1 MHLKKINELAVILEK
16 VNYLYRNIRKS
27 NDAPKKIELALLKR
41 YVTDFYDGLLELD
54 VPAGTFSASTAEHQ
68 ATTEASSQ
76 KTLSNVA
83 EKLPVAALVETPNTS
98 EEEKE
103 APWVATMS
111 EKFTSIKESIA
122 EKVETAKE
130 SVSEKVSEIKEDM
143 PSWKDKAADLLEA
156 AKDRAAD
163 LKDSVSEKIASLKE
177 SADDKADDAT
187 EHLLSWKD
195 KAADLLEAAKD
206 KAADLKDSVSEK
218 IASLKESADDKAD
231 DATEH
236 LPSWKDKAADLLEAA
251 KDKAADLKDSVSEK
265 IGNLSN
271 NQKDND
277 DTDKPPVFE
286 RIKDS
291 MSHEYREENDD
302 SVRTMILENKGGN
315 DNLLKITENTDD
327 ETVAIDA
334 KKATPLIDALKGG
347 KTSEGGGKNIFPINF
362 NQRYAFVNRL
372 FDGDEAG
379 YGKAINDL
387 SESKGYIEA
396 LTYVNLNLR
405 YDYKWRDDDPTVKEF
420 LDIIKHTFLD

>member
-27 NDAPKKIELALLKR
+27 NEAPKKIELALLKR

-54 VPAGTFSASTAEHQ
+54 VPAGAFL
-68 ATTEASSQ
+68 ATQVSSEQ
-76 KTLSNVA
+76 QHVAKVAVA
-83 EKLPVAALVETPNTS
+83 EEKKSEVPPVAATDEVVQEKQPLAAIANNEEVATN

-111 EKFTSIKESIA
+111 EKFTSIKEAVA
-122 EKVETAKE
+122 EKTETVKE
-130 SVSEKVSEIKEDM
+130 SLSEKVSHISEEL
-143 PSWKDKAADLLEA
+143 PVWKDKAADMLEA
-156 AKDRAAD
+156 TKDSMAEKAATIKEMVSEKMSNITEHLPAWKD
-163 LKDSVSEKIASLKE
+163 KVADIKDSVSEKIS
-177 SADDKADDAT
+177 
-187 EHLLSWKD
+187 HLTNK
-195 KAADLLEAAKD
+195 
-206 KAADLKDSVSEK
+206 
-218 IASLKESADDKAD
+218 
-231 DATEH
+231 
-236 LPSWKDKAADLLEAA
+236 
-251 KDKAADLKDSVSEK
+251 
-265 IGNLSN
+265 
-271 NQKDND
+271 KDND

-286 RIKDS
+286 RIKDTL
-291 MSHEYREENDD
+291 SHEYKEENDE
-302 SVRTMILENKGGN
+302 SVRTMVLENKSLSGQVSMPT
-315 DNLLKITENTDD
+315 DTDD

-334 KKATPLIDALKGG
+334 QKATPLIEALRNSKAPESG
-347 KTSEGGGKNIFPINF
+347 SGGGKNIFPINF

-372 FDGDEAG
+372 FDGDEAA